1 MSAGIPVGVQL
12 LGRPPAGLP
21 LAVGRIL
28 DAAGAD
34 SLWAIDHWMG
44 LAPLDLWNPER
55 FAAAR
60 VIRNPEESFDPFAYL
75 GALSQKT
82 RRARLGTAV
91 TESIRRHP
99 VEIAQSAL
107 TLHHVSGGRFVLGI
121 GAGER
126 ENVEPYGL
134 SFRGQVSRLEE
145 ALYLIRL
152 LWKEPGYVS
161 YEGRFFQVDRGVMG
175 LGPYRGTFPPIW
187 VAAHGPRSLR
197 LAGRYGDGW
206 LPTHQMEP
214 DGYAE
219 HLAQIRTAAADAGRP
234 FDRFTASYELR
245 VLLADSHEEA
255 HRLLDSPA
263 LRLGALIIP
272 ASVWSAVGATHP
284 FGDAYRGVVDWIPS
298 RVDPEHVLKLMDDV
312 PLEVIHRAIDHGTWR
327 EIVGRVL
334 SYRAAG
340 LRHVVLAGV
349 TPLVNPKRAPAYFRD
364 AIRLIR
370 ALRSA

>member
-1 MSAGIPVGVQL
+1 MSGGVPVGIQL
-12 LGRPPAGLP
+12 LGRTPARLP
-21 LAVGRIL
+21 LTLGRLL

-44 LAPLDLWNPER
+44 LAPLDLWSPDR
-55 FAAAR
+55 FAAAKL
-60 VIRNPEESFDPFAYL
+60 IRNPEDAFDAFAYL

-82 RRARLGTAV
+82 RRARIGTAV

-99 VEIAQSAL
+99 VQIAQAAL

-134 SFRGQVSRLEE
+134 SFKGQVSRLEE

-152 LWKEPGYVS
+152 LWKEDGYVS
-161 YEGRFFQVDRGVMG
+161 YEGRFFRLDRGVMG
-175 LGPYRGTFPPIW
+175 LGAYRGTLPPIW

-214 DGYAE
+214 DEYAD
-219 HLAQIRTAAADAGRP
+219 HLGRIRSAAADAGRP
-234 FDRFTASYELR
+234 FDSFTPSYELR
-245 VLLADSHEEA
+245 VLLAGSHEEA
-255 HRLLDSPA
+255 HGLLDSPA

-272 ASVWSAVGATHP
+272 AEVWAKAGATHP
-284 FGDAYRGVVDWIPS
+284 FGDDYRGVVDWIPS
-298 RVDPEHVLKLMDDV
+298 RVRPEEILKLMDEV
-312 PLEVIHRAIDHGTWR
+312 PFEVIHQAIDHGTWR
-327 EIVGRVL
+327 EMVGRVL

-340 LRHVVLAGV
+340 LRHVVVAGV
-349 TPLVNPKRAPAYFRD
+349 TPLVDPRRSPAYFRD
-364 AIRLIR
+364 VIRLVR